1 MAVRN
6 DPHREMKSMKHQLMK
21 YQDPELIFTCE
32 ICALKFKS
40 TSSLQRHHETAH
52 GDSCYICPS
61 CGKISKDRS
70 AFVSHQSSK
79 HGLTYTT
86 AKRLSDPSWLAT
98 EACKFHVPPQP
109 VLSLTREETIAW
121 FPGFLDKLVQE
132 VEADWQAGREERMRW
147 MADIEEVISLKQLAE
162 QGKAMFGDK
171 ELGWKVKL
179 VSAIVL
185 LHKGV
190 DFTTFGIRVARR
202 FNKYTSS
209 ELKMMSEAKNPATFE
224 KMFETLPHEDL
235 GMGLITTKYKKMAKF
250 ECQICNFKTHREK
263 IIRKHKE
270 KKHMGKLLSCA
281 FCIFQAVE
289 LDVLQRHREKV
300 HIPQV
305 CID

>member
-70 AFVSHQSSK
+70 TFVSHQSSK

-109 VLSLTREETIAW
+109 VLSLTREEMTAW
-121 FPGFLDKLVQE
+121 FPSFLDKLVQE
-132 VEADWQAGREERMRW
+132 VESDWQAGREERMKW
-147 MADIEEVISLKQLAE
+147 MADIEEVISLKQLVE

-171 ELGWKVKL
+171 ELGWKIKL

-190 DFTTFGIRVARR
+190 DFTTFGMRVARR
-202 FNKYTSS
+202 LNNYTSK
-209 ELKMMSEAKNPATFE
+209 ELKMMSETRNPATFE

-235 GMGLITTKYKKMAKF
+235 GLGLITARYKKLSRF

-270 KKHMGKLLSCA
+270 KKHMGKLLSCD
-281 FCIFQAVE
+281 FCIYQAVE
-289 LDVLQRHREKV
+289 LATLQRHREKV